1 MTTPATPTPAPIE
14 WANLIQAGRYLLS
27 TQQAGRLPTHEH
39 IRRAESNAYYA
50 MFHSLAHSNATALI
64 GPPTNPTTAAP
75 WSRIYRG
82 LDHTTARRALQS
94 TARNSPYRP
103 GASPT
108 PSSIYNSS
116 VTRPTMNPTPS
127 SPPSTA
133 PCTSTEPSPRSLAS
147 PRSRWTSGCT
157 SPRSHWSGRGSGPTR
172 ANKSYNRTHQ
182 PGASPTG

>member
-1 MTTPATPTPAPIE
+1 MGQPHPSRTRPPQHAASRTTTNARTHPPSGEQRVLRHVPFPGPQQRHRPDQPSHQPDDRRTVV
-14 WANLIQAGRYLLS
+14 ANLPRPRPHHRPDG
-27 TQQAGRLPTHEH
+27 HC
-39 IRRAESNAYYA
+39 RA
-50 MFHSLAHSNATALI
+50 
-64 GPPTNPTTAAP
+64 
-75 WSRIYRG
+75 
-82 LDHTTARRALQS
+82 

-147 PRSRWTSGCT
+147 PRPRWTSGCT

-172 ANKSYNRTHQ
+172 TNKSYNRTHQ